1 MAYQCL
7 PHAAASA
14 CMRTTMTRN
23 NSHQFAVQNPFPP
36 AEKALYSFAKPED
49 LKLWSV
55 YTDATLGGSTSAALN
70 PSRTDAVRLCQ
81 PLSKTAMLHTPSVTT
96 TAAAYFRHAELP
108 RGSLTPYCT
117 GIAEFQDSHA

>member
-1 MAYQCL
+1 
-7 PHAAASA
+7 
-14 CMRTTMTRN
+14 MTRN